1 MALVFPSLANEYE
14 ICYTGNTSFAFHT
27 LTCPMI
33 GNGLGIL
40 MNETNKGGLL
50 RLDTG
55 THILMGVALGSIAT
69 LDPAVAHDPFLSHAV
84 LIGTL
89 AGSQAPDID
98 TVLKLRNNAKYI
110 RNHRGITHSIPA
122 VSLWPLLITA
132 IIAFLY
138 PAVNLF
144 HLWLW
149 TFIAVVF
156 HVFVDIF
163 NAYGTQALR
172 PFTKKWI
179 ALGVINTFDP
189 IIFALHLI
197 GVGLLFLDVH
207 PGYTF
212 LAIYG
217 VIAVYYMIRFRQQ
230 AAIKKAVRAEIN
242 DVEQIIT
249 VPTFRFREWHLAI
262 TAKDYFYVGR
272 AKNGRIYILD
282 QFEKCPLPDDPVIE
296 AAKRDEN
303 VAAFLSFSPVYRW
316 ELHEYDDYYEVRLT
330 DLRYRSKGHYPFVAV
345 AQLDRNLNVISS
357 YTGWVFSEGKL
368 RKKLDLAPN

>member
-1 MALVFPSLANEYE
+1 
-14 ICYTGNTSFAFHT
+14 
-27 LTCPMI
+27 MI
-33 GNGLGIL
+33 ENGLDIL
-40 MNETNKGGLL
+40 MNETSKGGLF

-69 LDPAVAHDPFLSHAV
+69 LDPTVAQDPFLSHAV

-98 TVLKLRNNAKYI
+98 TILKLRNNAKYI

-122 VSLWPLLITA
+122 VWLWPLFITG
-132 IIAFLY
+132 IIVFFY
-138 PAVNLF
+138 PYVNVF

-149 TFIAVVF
+149 TFISVAV

-189 IIFALHLI
+189 VIFALHVI
-197 GVGLLFLDVH
+197 GIGLLFLDAH

-212 LAIYG
+212 LTIYAI
-217 VIAVYYMIRFRQQ
+217 IAVYYIIRFRQQ
-230 AAIKKAVRAEIN
+230 AQIKHAIYKKIPN
-242 DVEQIIT
+242 VERIIT

-262 TAKDYFYVGR
+262 TAKDCFYVGR
-272 AKNGRIYILD
+272 AKNGHIHILD

-296 AAKRDEN
+296 AAKKDEN
-303 VAAFLSFSPVYRW
+303 IAAFLSFSPVYRW
-316 ELHEYDDYYEVRLT
+316 ELREYNDHYEVRFT
-330 DLRYRSKGHYPFVAV
+330 DLRYRSKGYYPFVAI
-345 AQLDRNLNVISS
+345 AQLDRDLNIVSS
-357 YTGWVFSEGKL
+357 YTGWIFSEGKL
-368 RKKLDLAPN
+368 RKKLDLIPN

>member
-1 MALVFPSLANEYE
+1 
-14 ICYTGNTSFAFHT
+14 
-27 LTCPMI
+27 
-33 GNGLGIL
+33 
-40 MNETNKGGLL
+40 MNETNKGGKL

-98 TVLKLRNNAKYI
+98 TILKLRNNAKYI

-122 VSLWPLLITA
+122 VWLWSVFITCV
-132 IIAFLY
+132 IFFFY
-138 PAVNLF
+138 PYVNVF
-144 HLWLW
+144 HLWCW
-149 TFIAVVF
+149 TFIAVAV

-189 IIFALHLI
+189 VIFALHLI
-197 GVGLLFLDVH
+197 GIGLLFLDAH
-207 PGYTF
+207 PGYIF
-212 LAIYG
+212 LAIYAI
-217 VIAVYYMIRFRQQ
+217 IAVYYIVRFRQQ
-230 AAIKKAVRAEIN
+230 AQIKQAVHKEIPNAER
-242 DVEQIIT
+242 IIT
-249 VPTFRFREWHLAI
+249 VPTLRFREWHLAI

-272 AKNGRIYILD
+272 FKNGRIHILD
-282 QFEKCPLPDDPVIE
+282 KFEKCPLPDDPVIE
-296 AAKRDEN
+296 AAKKDEN

-316 ELHEYDDYYEVRLT
+316 ELNEYNDHYEVRFT
-330 DLRYRSKGHYPFVAV
+330 DLRYRSKDYYPFVAV
-345 AQLDRNLNVISS
+345 VQLDRDLNIVSS
-357 YTGWVFSEGKL
+357 YTGWIFSEGKL
-368 RKKLDLAPN
+368 RKKLDLIPNG

>member
-1 MALVFPSLANEYE
+1 MALVFPSLANECE

-172 PFTKKWI
+172 PFTKS
-179 ALGVINTFDP
+179 
-189 IIFALHLI
+189 
-197 GVGLLFLDVH
+197 GL
-207 PGYTF
+207 
-212 LAIYG
+212 
-217 VIAVYYMIRFRQQ
+217 
-230 AAIKKAVRAEIN
+230 
-242 DVEQIIT
+242 
-249 VPTFRFREWHLAI
+249 
-262 TAKDYFYVGR
+262 
-272 AKNGRIYILD
+272 
-282 QFEKCPLPDDPVIE
+282 
-296 AAKRDEN
+296 
-303 VAAFLSFSPVYRW
+303 
-316 ELHEYDDYYEVRLT
+316 
-330 DLRYRSKGHYPFVAV
+330 RSA
-345 AQLDRNLNVISS
+345 
-357 YTGWVFSEGKL
+357 
-368 RKKLDLAPN
+368 